1 MNACLAPSQHTLYDP
16 RCWLALSV
24 LLLAAVMDLIDV
36 ATASGRGVC
45 RPKGIT

>member
-1 MNACLAPSQHTLYDP
+1 MNARLAPLQPTLYDP

-24 LLLAAVMDLIDV
+24 LLAAVMDLIDV
-36 ATASGRGVC
+36 SIASGRGVG